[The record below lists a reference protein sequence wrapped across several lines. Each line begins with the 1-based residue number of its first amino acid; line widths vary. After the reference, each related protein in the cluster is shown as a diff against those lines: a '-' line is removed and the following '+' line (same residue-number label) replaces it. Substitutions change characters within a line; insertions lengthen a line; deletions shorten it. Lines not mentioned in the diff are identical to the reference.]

1 MTVTTATMLLL
12 LLMMMMMIMMMTTMM
27 MMMMMRAA
35 DVNPSLNN
43 EKAYMRGIGFQT
55 TTADACE
62 ISKPYTSGTH
72 EMLIKL
78 GELFVVKIGDGQT
91 G

>member
-1 MTVTTATMLLL
+1 MLLL
-12 LLMMMMMIMMMTTMM
+12 LLLMMMMIMMMTTMM

>member
-1 MTVTTATMLLL
+1 
-12 LLMMMMMIMMMTTMM
+12 MTTIC
-27 MMMMMRAA
+27 AA

-55 TTADACE
+55 TTSDACE

-72 EMLIKL
+72 EMMVKL
-78 GELFVVKIGDGQT
+78 GELFLLGSCGRCLRRSIN
-91 G
+91 